1 LKKNWQDAEAAA
13 NEAQEQML
21 SDAEAWAEAL
31 RAVLENK
38 LSEVGQALE
47 NSLTGEWGSFDQMT
61 TAMERA
67 NSL

>member
-1 LKKNWQDAEAAA
+1 
-13 NEAQEQML
+13 MI
-21 SDAEAWAEAL
+21 SDAEAWGKFL

-38 LSEVGQALE
+38 IAKAGQVLE
-47 NSLTGEWGSFDQMT
+47 DGLTGSFGSFDTMT